1 MSTRALIIRR
11 FALGPLAQWGFVAG
25 ALIACLP
32 AFVCSWLFFTLVQ
45 AARGLLASWRD
56 VGFEILGQRLSFN
69 MLEVLRLEDVLELL
83 TNIASYGVFG
93 IVLLGM
99 LVAAALGIFGALVMI
114 LLGAFY
120 NATGRLR
127 VQVEEVSAP
136 TEVPAP

>member
-69 MLEVLRLEDVLELL
+69 MLEVLKLEDVSQLL
-83 TNIASYGVFG
+83 TNLAGFGVFG
-93 IVLLGM
+93 IVILGI
-99 LVAAALGIFGALVMI
+99 VGAAALGIFGALVMI

-120 NATGRLR
+120 NATGRL
-127 VQVEEVSAP
+127 QIEVEEVSAQA
-136 TEVPAP
+136 EVPAP